1 VTCLEEKLEVV
12 AAARAIR
19 FLPESAAAG
28 IPLQPGVVAV
38 PIGDMPPT
46 EVSIAWS
53 AERENPLVLEFV
65 EVARVCGSPVA
76 ASARG

>member
-1 VTCLEEKLEVV
+1 
-12 AAARAIR
+12 
-19 FLPESAAAG
+19 
-28 IPLQPGVVAV
+28 
-38 PIGDMPPT
+38 MPPT
-46 EVSIAWS
+46 QVSIAWS